1 MAKPSEILATLREAG
16 LSPQDS
22 ANVYALRSQLD
33 TTKGITDAM
42 REKAFLDSF
51 GDDVPVYLEDAEVE
65 APLPTFATI
74 LSKLKIENDDK
85 DMNGGRSAIEKFI
98 DDFPK
103 KQKAWKKTIEN
114 DPSFGERGWEFV
126 KDAWKQASL
135 DKMNADIKS
144 GIKRTL
150 DEGDNV
156 LSLPIFGDIDMGDAG
171 KTASKY
177 GMMLTKFF
185 RPRAY
190 EAWERGE
197 DPSAKDQVGDFIES
211 GLMAIPAG
219 QYVGKASRV
228 LSKIPKAGQYAQ
240 KALANKYV
248 SNVLGN
254 AVAPF
259 ASEAMDAAMRG
270 EDDSNTQRQDFS
282 LGDAL
287 LGTLINLGVNFGLA
301 QKAGQFGRVGEGELM
316 RSQNGVIKRVREQ
329 IGNFGK
335 SRAERGLGPALPS
348 EVSKRIGVLPSSI
361 LNKGLD
367 VAGSAAPTLL
377 VNRYGKEKDA
387 NIGAAAFNLVG
398 LEGVDPLK
406 SIKELRNDEYKEM
419 QNRKTKKEVEGV
431 KASRIL
437 DLDARDVKYLDAVAN
452 DPSIVQFGYAPNN
465 DDFKLWLLE
474 RGHKLLANTGAHR
487 PMWEV
492 K

>member
-33 TTKGITDAM
+33 TTKGITDAL

-51 GDDVPVYLEDAEVE
+51 GDDVPVYLEDAEVD
-65 APLPTFATI
+65 APLPTFSTI

-85 DMNGGRSAIEKFI
+85 DMKGGRSAIEKFI
-98 DDFPK
+98 EDFPQ
-103 KQKAWKKTIEN
+103 KQKAWKKTIES

-126 KDAWKQASL
+126 KDAWKQASN
-135 DKMNADIKS
+135 DKMHADIETERK
-144 GIKRTL
+144 KAL
-150 DEGDNV
+150 EGDN
-156 LSLPIFGDIDMGDAG
+156 IAEKAG
-171 KTASKY
+171 
-177 GMMLTKFF
+177 MFLTKFF

-197 DPSAKDQVGDFIES
+197 DPTWKDQVGDFIES

-219 QYVGKASRV
+219 QYVGTASRV

-240 KALANKYV
+240 KALGNKAV
-248 SNVLGN
+248 STVLGN

-259 ASEAMDAAMRG
+259 ASETMDWAMRG

-282 LGDAL
+282 VGDAL
-287 LGTLINLGVNFGLA
+287 MGLATNLGVGFGLA
-301 QKAGQFGRVGEGELM
+301 RFGGGAGRVATGELT
-316 RSQNGVIKRVREQ
+316 RSGQSVSGKARELVTN
-329 IGNFGK
+329 IGK
-335 SRAERGLGPALPS
+335 SRAERGLPAPTS
-348 EVSKRIGVLPSSI
+348 RWGKV
-361 LNKGLD
+361 LD
-367 VAGSAAPTLL
+367 VAEMGAPTLL
-377 VNRYGKEKDA
+377 VNRYGKDNDA
-387 NIGAAAFNLVG
+387 NLALNMMSGAFSLMPDTPNLAQEVKKMRDD
-398 LEGVDPLK
+398 EH
-406 SIKELRNDEYKEM
+406 KEA

-431 KASRIL
+431 KASHIL

-487 PMWEV
+487 PMWEA

>member
-33 TTKGITDAM
+33 TTKGITDAL

-51 GDDVPVYLEDAEVE
+51 GDDVPVYIEDAEVE
-65 APLPTFATI
+65 APLPTFSTI

-85 DMNGGRSAIEKFI
+85 DMKGGRSAIEKFI

-103 KQKAWKKTIEN
+103 KQKSWKKVIEG

-135 DKMNADIKS
+135 DKMNSDIESERK
-144 GIKRTL
+144 KAL
-150 DEGDNV
+150 AGDN
-156 LSLPIFGDIDMGDAG
+156 LAEKAG
-171 KTASKY
+171 
-177 GMMLTKFF
+177 MFLTKFF

-197 DPSAKDQVGDFIES
+197 DPTWKDQVGDFVES

-219 QYVGKASRV
+219 KYVGMASRV

-240 KALANKYV
+240 KALANKYL

-270 EDDSNTQRQDFS
+270 EDDPNTQRQDFS

-287 LGTLINLGVNFGLA
+287 LGTAINLGVNFGLA

-316 RSQNGVIKRVREQ
+316 RSQNGVIKRVREA
-329 IGNFGK
+329 IGDFGK
-335 SRAERGLGPALPS
+335 SRAERGLPEPTTKFGKALDLL
-348 EVSKRIGVLPSSI
+348 EM
-361 LNKGLD
+361 
-367 VAGSAAPTLL
+367 GSPTLL

-387 NIGAAAFNLVG
+387 NIGAAAFNLIG
-398 LEGVDPLK
+398 LEGVDPLR
-406 SIKELRNDEYKEM
+406 SIKELRDDEYKEM
-419 QNRKTKKEVEGV
+419 QDRKTKKEVEGV

-474 RGHKLLANTGAHR
+474 RGHKLLANTGASR
-487 PMWEV
+487 PLWEV

>member
-22 ANVYALRSQLD
+22 ANVYALRRQLD
-33 TTKGITDAM
+33 TTNGITDAL

-51 GDDVPVYLEDAEVE
+51 GDDVPTYLEDAEVE
-65 APLPTFATI
+65 APLPTFSTI

-85 DMNGGRSAIEKFI
+85 NMKGGRSAIEKFI
-98 DDFPK
+98 EDFPK
-103 KQKAWKKTIEN
+103 KQKAWKKTIEG

-135 DKMNADIKS
+135 DKMNADIESERK
-144 GIKRTL
+144 KAL
-150 DEGDNV
+150 AGDN
-156 LSLPIFGDIDMGDAG
+156 IAEKAG
-171 KTASKY
+171 
-177 GMMLTKFF
+177 MFLTKFF

-197 DPSAKDQVGDFIES
+197 DPTWKDRVGDFVES

-228 LSKIPKAGQYAQ
+228 LSKIPKAGQYVQ
-240 KALANKYV
+240 KALANKYL

-259 ASEAMDAAMRG
+259 ASEVMDAAMRG
-270 EDDSNTQRQDFS
+270 EDDPNTQRQDFS

-287 LGTLINLGVNFGLA
+287 LGTAINLGVNFGLA

-316 RSQNGVIKRVREQ
+316 RSQNGAIKRVREA
-329 IGNFGK
+329 IGDFGK
-335 SRAERGLGPALPS
+335 SRAERGLPEPTTKFG
-348 EVSKRIGVLPSSI
+348 KVLD
-361 LNKGLD
+361 LMEM
-367 VAGSAAPTLL
+367 GSPTLL

-387 NIGAAAFNLVG
+387 NIGAAAFNAVG
-398 LEGVDPLK
+398 LEGVDPLR
-406 SIKELRNDEYKEM
+406 SIKELRDDEYKEM
-419 QNRKTKKEVEGV
+419 QDRKTKKEVEGV

-487 PMWEV
+487 PMWEA

>member
-1 MAKPSEILATLREAG
+1 MAARPSEILNNLSRVG
-16 LSPQDS
+16 LPSQDS

-65 APLPTFATI
+65 APLPTFSTI

-85 DMNGGRSAIEKFI
+85 DMKGGRSAIEKFI
-98 DDFPK
+98 EDFPK
-103 KQKAWKKTIEN
+103 KRKAWKKAIEG
-114 DPSFGERGWEFV
+114 DPAFGERGWEFV
-126 KDAWKQASL
+126 KDAWRQASL
-135 DKMNADIKS
+135 DKMNADIENERK
-144 GIKRTL
+144 KAL
-150 DEGDNV
+150 EGDNLV
-156 LSLPIFGDIDMGDAG
+156 EKAG
-171 KTASKY
+171 
-177 GMMLTKFF
+177 MFLTKFF

-197 DPSAKDQVGDFIES
+197 DPTVKDQVGDFIES

-228 LSKIPKAGQYAQ
+228 LSKIPKAWQYAQ
-240 KALANKYV
+240 KVLGNKAV
-248 SNVLGN
+248 STVLGN

-270 EDDSNTQRQDFS
+270 EDDPNTQRQDFS
-282 LGDAL
+282 VGDAL
-287 LGTLINLGVNFGLA
+287 MGLATNLGVGFGLA
-301 QKAGQFGRVGEGELM
+301 RFGGGAGRVATGELT
-316 RSQNGVIKRVREQ
+316 RSGQGGVSGKARELVTN
-329 IGNFGK
+329 IGK
-335 SRAERGLGPALPS
+335 SRAERGLTAPT
-348 EVSKRIGVLPSSI
+348 
-361 LNKGLD
+361 NKWGKILD
-367 VAGSAAPTLL
+367 VAEMGAPTLL
-377 VNRYGKEKDA
+377 VNRYGKDNDA
-387 NIGAAAFNLVG
+387 NLALNMMSGAFSLMPDTPNLAQEVKKMRDD
-398 LEGVDPLK
+398 EH
-406 SIKELRNDEYKEM
+406 KEAQD
-419 QNRKTKKEVEGV
+419 RKTKKEVEGV

-487 PMWEV
+487 PIWEA

>member
-1 MAKPSEILATLREAG
+1 MAARPSEILNNLSRVG
-16 LSPQDS
+16 LPPQDS

-33 TTKGITDAM
+33 TTKGITDAL

-85 DMNGGRSAIEKFI
+85 NMKGGRSAIEKFI

-103 KQKAWKKTIEN
+103 KQKAWKKVIEN

-126 KDAWKQASL
+126 KDAWKQAIN
-135 DKMNADIKS
+135 DKMRADIES

-156 LSLPIFGDIDMGDAG
+156 LRLPIFGDVDIGDAG
-171 KTASKY
+171 KAVSKY

-197 DPSAKDQVGDFIES
+197 DPTVKDQVGDFIES

-219 QYVGKASRV
+219 KYVGTASRV

-240 KALANKYV
+240 KALGNKVV
-248 SNVLGN
+248 STVLGN

-270 EDDSNTQRQDFS
+270 EDDPNTQRQDFS

-287 LGTLINLGVNFGLA
+287 MGTATNLGINFGLLRA
-301 QKAGQFGRVGEGELM
+301 LGGSGRLLEQQIMRNSSGGPMSKAAEFLE
-316 RSQNGVIKRVREQ
+316 S
-329 IGNFGK
+329 IGKN
-335 SRAERGLGPALPS
+335 RAERGLP
-348 EVSKRIGVLPSSI
+348 
-361 LNKGLD
+361 
-367 VAGSAAPTLL
+367 APTTKWSKVLEAAEMGAPALL
-377 VNRYGKEKDA
+377 VNRMGKDSDAERALAMMGSAPIVGGVLGGYSGEPIKAEVKKLRDEEHKD
-387 NIGAAAFNLVG
+387 
-398 LEGVDPLK
+398 
-406 SIKELRNDEYKEM
+406 M

-487 PMWEV
+487 PIWEA

>member
-33 TTKGITDAM
+33 TTNGITEAM

-51 GDDVPVYLEDAEVE
+51 GDDVPVYIEDAEVE

-85 DMNGGRSAIEKFI
+85 DMKGGRSAIEKFI

-103 KQKAWKKTIEN
+103 KQKAWKKVIEN

-126 KDAWKQASL
+126 KDAWKQASN
-135 DKMNADIKS
+135 DKMRADIESERK
-144 GIKRTL
+144 KAL
-150 DEGDNV
+150 AGDN
-156 LSLPIFGDIDMGDAG
+156 IAEKAG
-171 KTASKY
+171 
-177 GMMLTKFF
+177 MFLTKFF

-197 DPSAKDQVGDFIES
+197 DPTWQDQVGDFVES

-240 KALANKYV
+240 KALANKYL

-270 EDDSNTQRQDFS
+270 DDDPNTQRQDFS

-287 LGTLINLGVNFGLA
+287 LGTAINLGVNFGLA

-316 RSQNGVIKRVREQ
+316 RSQNGAIRRVREA
-329 IGNFGK
+329 IGDFGK
-335 SRAERGLGPALPS
+335 SRAERGLPEPTTKFG
-348 EVSKRIGVLPSSI
+348 KVLD
-361 LNKGLD
+361 LMEM
-367 VAGSAAPTLL
+367 GSPTLL

-387 NIGAAAFNLVG
+387 NIGAAAFNVVG
-398 LEGVDPLK
+398 LEGVDPLR
-406 SIKELRNDEYKEM
+406 SIKELRDDEYNEA

-474 RGHKLLANTGAHR
+474 RGHKLLANTGASR
-487 PMWEV
+487 PLWEV

>member
-33 TTKGITDAM
+33 TTNGITDAL

-51 GDDVPVYLEDAEVE
+51 GDDVPTYLEDAEVE
-65 APLPTFATI
+65 APLPTFSTI

-85 DMNGGRSAIEKFI
+85 NMKGGRTAIEKFI

-103 KQKAWKKTIEN
+103 KQKSWKKVIEN

-126 KDAWKQASL
+126 KDAWKQASIF
-135 DKMNADIKS
+135 KMNSEIEGERKKA
-144 GIKRTL
+144 L
-150 DEGDNV
+150 AGDN
-156 LSLPIFGDIDMGDAG
+156 LAENAG
-171 KTASKY
+171 
-177 GMMLTKFF
+177 MFLTKFF

-197 DPSAKDQVGDFIES
+197 DPTLKDQVGDAIES

-219 QYVGKASRV
+219 KYVGKFSKV
-228 LSKIPKAGQYAQ
+228 LSKIPKVGQYVGG
-240 KALANKYV
+240 ALANKV
-248 SNVLGN
+248 VGTTLGN
-254 AVAPF
+254 AIAPF

-270 EDDSNTQRQDFS
+270 EDDANTQRQDFS

-287 LGTLINLGVNFGLA
+287 MGTATNLGINFGLLRA
-301 QKAGQFGRVGEGELM
+301 LGGSGRLLEQQIMRNSSGGPMRKAAEFLE
-316 RSQNGVIKRVREQ
+316 S
-329 IGNFGK
+329 IGKN
-335 SRAERGLGPALPS
+335 RAERGLPEPTTKWGKVLEAAEMGAPA
-348 EVSKRIGVLPSSI
+348 
-361 LNKGLD
+361 
-367 VAGSAAPTLL
+367 LL
-377 VNRYGKEKDA
+377 VNRMGKDSDAERALAMMGNAPIVGGILGGFSGEPIKAEVKKLRDEEHKD
-387 NIGAAAFNLVG
+387 
-398 LEGVDPLK
+398 
-406 SIKELRNDEYKEM
+406 M

-474 RGHKLLANTGAHR
+474 RGHKLLANTGASR
-487 PMWEV
+487 PLWEV

>member
-33 TTKGITDAM
+33 TMNGITEAM

-65 APLPTFATI
+65 APLPTFSTI
-74 LSKLKIENDDK
+74 LSKLKIDNDDK
-85 DMNGGRSAIEKFI
+85 DMRGGRSAVEKFI

-103 KQKAWKKTIEN
+103 KQKSWKKVIEG
-114 DPSFGERGWEFV
+114 DPAFGELGWEFV

-135 DKMNADIKS
+135 DKMNADIESERAKALK
-144 GIKRTL
+144 GENLAEK
-150 DEGDNV
+150 
-156 LSLPIFGDIDMGDAG
+156 AG
-171 KTASKY
+171 MY
-177 GMMLTKFF
+177 LTKFF

-197 DPSAKDQVGDFIES
+197 DPTWKDQLGDFVES
-211 GLMAIPAG
+211 VLMSIPAG
-219 QYVGKASRV
+219 QYVGKASSV
-228 LSKIPKAGQYAQ
+228 LSKIPKVGQYAP
-240 KALANKYV
+240 KALANKYL

-270 EDDSNTQRQDFS
+270 DEDQNTQRQDFS

-287 LGTLINLGVNFGLA
+287 LGTAINLGVNFGLA

-316 RSQNGVIKRVREQ
+316 RSQHGAIKRVREA
-329 IGNFGK
+329 IGDFGK
-335 SRAERGLGPALPS
+335 NRAERGLPEPTTKFG
-348 EVSKRIGVLPSSI
+348 KVLD
-361 LNKGLD
+361 LMEM
-367 VAGSAAPTLL
+367 GSPTLL

-387 NIGAAAFNLVG
+387 NIGAAAFNVVG
-398 LEGVDPLK
+398 LEGFDPLK
-406 SIKELRNDEYKEM
+406 LIKDLRDDEYKEM
-419 QNRKTKKEVEGV
+419 QDRKTKKEVEGV
-431 KASRIL
+431 KDSRIL
-437 DLDARDVKYLDAVAN
+437 GLDARDVKYLDAVAN

-487 PMWEV
+487 PMWEA

>member
-1 MAKPSEILATLREAG
+1 MAARPSEVLNNLSRVG
-16 LSPQDS
+16 LPPQDS

-33 TTKGITDAM
+33 TTNGITDAM

-65 APLPTFATI
+65 APLPTFSTI

-85 DMNGGRSAIEKFI
+85 NMKDGRSAIEKFI
-98 DDFPK
+98 EDFPK
-103 KQKAWKKTIEN
+103 KQKAWKKAIES
-114 DPSFGERGWEFV
+114 DPAFGERGWEFV
-126 KDAWKQASL
+126 KDAWKQASN
-135 DKMNADIKS
+135 DKMRADIEIERK
-144 GIKRTL
+144 KTL
-150 DEGDNV
+150 AGDN
-156 LSLPIFGDIDMGDAG
+156 IAEKAG
-171 KTASKY
+171 
-177 GMMLTKFF
+177 MFLTKFF

-197 DPSAKDQVGDFIES
+197 DPTWKDQVGDIVES

-219 QYVGKASRV
+219 KYVGTASRV

-240 KALANKYV
+240 KALGNKAV
-248 SNVLGN
+248 STVLGN

-282 LGDAL
+282 VGDAL
-287 LGTLINLGVNFGLA
+287 MGLATNLGVGFGLA
-301 QKAGQFGRVGEGELM
+301 RFGGGAGRVATGDLTRSGQGGVSGKARELVT
-316 RSQNGVIKRVREQ
+316 NI
-329 IGNFGK
+329 GK
-335 SRAERGLGPALPS
+335 SRAERGLPAPTS
-348 EVSKRIGVLPSSI
+348 RWGKV
-361 LNKGLD
+361 LD
-367 VAGSAAPTLL
+367 VAEMGAPTLL
-377 VNRYGKEKDA
+377 VNRYGKDNDA
-387 NIGAAAFNLVG
+387 NLALNMMSGAFSLMPDTPNLAQEVKKMRDD
-398 LEGVDPLK
+398 EH
-406 SIKELRNDEYKEM
+406 KEAQD
-419 QNRKTKKEVEGV
+419 RKTKKEVEGV

-487 PMWEV
+487 PMWEA

>member
-22 ANVYALRSQLD
+22 VNVYALRRQLD
-33 TTKGITDAM
+33 TTDGITDAM

-51 GDDVPVYLEDAEVE
+51 GDDVPTYLEDAEVE
-65 APLPTFATI
+65 APLPTFSTI

-85 DMNGGRSAIEKFI
+85 NMKGGRTAIEKFI
-98 DDFPK
+98 EDFPK
-103 KQKAWKKTIEN
+103 KQKSWKKVIEG

-126 KDAWKQASL
+126 KDAWKQASF
-135 DKMNADIKS
+135 DKMNVDIES
-144 GIKRTL
+144 KRKKAL
-150 DEGDNV
+150 EGEN
-156 LSLPIFGDIDMGDAG
+156 DAE
-171 KTASKY
+171 KY
-177 GMMLTKFF
+177 GMLLTKFF

-197 DPSAKDQVGDFIES
+197 DPTFKDQVGDFVES

-219 QYVGKASRV
+219 KYVGTASRV

-240 KALANKYV
+240 KALANKYL

-270 EDDSNTQRQDFS
+270 EDDPNTQRQDFS

-287 LGTLINLGVNFGLA
+287 LGTAINLGVNFGLA

-316 RSQNGVIKRVREQ
+316 RSQNGAIKRVREA
-329 IGNFGK
+329 IGEFGK
-335 SRAERGLGPALPS
+335 SRAERGLPEPTTKFG
-348 EVSKRIGVLPSSI
+348 KVLD
-361 LNKGLD
+361 LMEM
-367 VAGSAAPTLL
+367 GSPTLL
-377 VNRYGKEKDA
+377 VNRFGKEKDA

-406 SIKELRNDEYKEM
+406 FIKEIRDDEYKEM

-474 RGHKLLANTGAHR
+474 RGHKLLANTGASR
-487 PMWEV
+487 PLWEV

>member
-1 MAKPSEILATLREAG
+1 MAKPSEILATLREAR

-85 DMNGGRSAIEKFI
+85 DMKGGRSAIEKFI
-98 DDFPK
+98 EDFPK
-103 KQKAWKKTIEN
+103 KQKAWKKTIEG

-135 DKMNADIKS
+135 DKMNADIES
-144 GIKRTL
+144 GRKQAL
-150 DEGDNV
+150 EGDD
-156 LSLPIFGDIDMGDAG
+156 LAEKAG
-171 KTASKY
+171 
-177 GMMLTKFF
+177 MFLTKFF

-197 DPSAKDQVGDFIES
+197 DPTVKDQVGDFIES

-228 LSKIPKAGQYAQ
+228 LSKIPNVGQYAQ
-240 KALANKYV
+240 KELANKYV

-254 AVAPF
+254 AVAPL

-270 EDDSNTQRQDFS
+270 EDDPNTQRQDFS

-287 LGTLINLGVNFGLA
+287 LGTAINLGVNFGLA

-316 RSQNGVIKRVREQ
+316 RSQNGAIRRVREQ

-348 EVSKRIGVLPSSI
+348 EVSKRIGVLPSAI

-398 LEGVDPLK
+398 LEGVDPLR
-406 SIKELRNDEYKEM
+406 SIKELRDDEYNEM

-452 DPSIVQFGYAPNN
+452 DPSIVKFGYAPNN

>member
-33 TTKGITDAM
+33 TTNGITDAL

-65 APLPTFATI
+65 APLPTFPTI

-85 DMNGGRSAIEKFI
+85 DMKGGRSAIEKFI
-98 DDFPK
+98 EDFPK
-103 KQKAWKKTIEN
+103 KRKAWKKTIEN

-126 KDAWKQASL
+126 KDAWRQASL
-135 DKMNADIKS
+135 DKMNADIES
-144 GIKRTL
+144 GRKQAL
-150 DEGDNV
+150 EGDD
-156 LSLPIFGDIDMGDAG
+156 LAEKAG
-171 KTASKY
+171 
-177 GMMLTKFF
+177 MFLTKFF

-197 DPSAKDQVGDFIES
+197 DPTVKDQVGDFIES

-219 QYVGKASRV
+219 QYVGKASRI
-228 LSKIPKAGQYAQ
+228 LSKIPKAGQYVQ
-240 KALANKYV
+240 KALANKAV
-248 SNVLGN
+248 STVLGN

-259 ASEAMDAAMRG
+259 ASEAMDWAMRG
-270 EDDSNTQRQDFS
+270 EDDPNTQRQDFS
-282 LGDAL
+282 VGDAL
-287 LGTLINLGVNFGLA
+287 MGLATNLGVGFGLA
-301 QKAGQFGRVGEGELM
+301 RFGGGAGRVATGELT
-316 RSQNGVIKRVREQ
+316 RSGQGGVSGKARELVTN
-329 IGNFGK
+329 IGK
-335 SRAERGLGPALPS
+335 SRAERGLPAPTTRWGK
-348 EVSKRIGVLPSSI
+348 V
-361 LNKGLD
+361 LD
-367 VAGSAAPTLL
+367 VAEMGAPTLL
-377 VNRYGKEKDA
+377 VNRYGKDNDA
-387 NIGAAAFNLVG
+387 NLALNMMSGAFSLMPDTPNLAQEVKKMRDD
-398 LEGVDPLK
+398 EH
-406 SIKELRNDEYKEM
+406 KEAQD
-419 QNRKTKKEVEGV
+419 RKTKKEVEGV

-487 PMWEV
+487 PIWEA

>member
-33 TTKGITDAM
+33 TTNGITEAL

-65 APLPTFATI
+65 APLPTFSTI

-85 DMNGGRSAIEKFI
+85 DMKGGRSAIEKFI
-98 DDFPK
+98 EDFPQ
-103 KQKAWKKTIEN
+103 KQKKWKKAIES

-135 DKMNADIKS
+135 DKMNADIESERKQA
-144 GIKRTL
+144 L
-150 DEGDNV
+150 EGEN
-156 LSLPIFGDIDMGDAG
+156 IAEKAG
-171 KTASKY
+171 
-177 GMMLTKFF
+177 MFLTKFF

-197 DPSAKDQVGDFIES
+197 DPTIKDQVGDIVES
-211 GLMAIPAG
+211 GLMTIPAG
-219 QYVGKASRV
+219 KYVGTASRV

-240 KALANKYV
+240 KALANKAV
-248 SNVLGN
+248 GTVLGN

-259 ASEAMDAAMRG
+259 VSEAMDEAMRG
-270 EDDSNTQRQDFS
+270 EDDPNTQRQDFS
-282 LGDAL
+282 VGDAL
-287 LGTLINLGVNFGLA
+287 MGLATNLGVGFGLA
-301 QKAGQFGRVGEGELM
+301 RFGGGAGRVTTGELM
-316 RSQNGVIKRVREQ
+316 RSSQGGVSGKARELVAN
-329 IGNFGK
+329 IGN
-335 SRAERGLGPALPS
+335 SRAERGLPAPTTKW
-348 EVSKRIGVLPSSI
+348 EKV
-361 LNKGLD
+361 LD
-367 VAGSAAPTLL
+367 VAEMGAPTLL
-377 VNRYGKEKDA
+377 VNRYGKDNDA
-387 NIGAAAFNLVG
+387 NLALNMMSGAFSLMPDTPNLAQEVKKMRDD
-398 LEGVDPLK
+398 EH
-406 SIKELRNDEYKEM
+406 KEAQD
-419 QNRKTKKEVEGV
+419 RKTKKEVEGV
-431 KASRIL
+431 KASRIF

-487 PMWEV
+487 PMWEA

>member
-33 TTKGITDAM
+33 TTKGITDAL

-51 GDDVPVYLEDAEVE
+51 GDDVPVYIEDAEVE
-65 APLPTFATI
+65 APLPTFSTI

-85 DMNGGRSAIEKFI
+85 NMKGGRSAIEKFI
-98 DDFPK
+98 EDFPK
-103 KQKAWKKTIEN
+103 KRKAWKKAIEG
-114 DPSFGERGWEFV
+114 DPAFGERGWEFV
-126 KDAWKQASL
+126 KDAWKQASN
-135 DKMNADIKS
+135 DKMRADIEAERK
-144 GIKRTL
+144 KAL
-150 DEGDNV
+150 EGDN
-156 LSLPIFGDIDMGDAG
+156 LIEKAG
-171 KTASKY
+171 
-177 GMMLTKFF
+177 MFLTKFF

-197 DPSAKDQVGDFIES
+197 DPTLKDQVGDFVES

-219 QYVGKASRV
+219 QYVGKASRI
-228 LSKIPKAGQYAQ
+228 LSKIPKVGQYAQ
-240 KALANKYV
+240 KALANKAV
-248 SNVLGN
+248 STVLGN

-259 ASEAMDAAMRG
+259 ASESIDAAMRG

-282 LGDAL
+282 VGDAL
-287 LGTLINLGVNFGLA
+287 MGLATNLGVGFGLA
-301 QKAGQFGRVGEGELM
+301 RFGGGAGRVATGELT
-316 RSQNGVIKRVREQ
+316 RSGQGGVSGKARELVTN
-329 IGNFGK
+329 IGK
-335 SRAERGLGPALPS
+335 SRAERGLPAPTS
-348 EVSKRIGVLPSSI
+348 RWGKV
-361 LNKGLD
+361 LD
-367 VAGSAAPTLL
+367 VAEMGAPTLL
-377 VNRYGKEKDA
+377 VNRYGKDNDA
-387 NIGAAAFNLVG
+387 NLALNMMSGAFSLMPDTPNLAQEVKKMRDD
-398 LEGVDPLK
+398 EH
-406 SIKELRNDEYKEM
+406 KEAQD
-419 QNRKTKKEVEGV
+419 RKTKKEVEGV

-487 PMWEV
+487 PMWEA

>member
-16 LSPQDS
+16 LPSQDS

-33 TTKGITDAM
+33 TTKGITDAL

-65 APLPTFATI
+65 APLPTFPTI

-85 DMNGGRSAIEKFI
+85 NMKGGRSAIEKFI
-98 DDFPK
+98 EDFPR
-103 KQKAWKKTIEN
+103 KQKAWKKTIEG
-114 DPSFGERGWEFV
+114 DPAFGERGWEFV
-126 KDAWKQASL
+126 KDAWKQASN
-135 DKMNADIKS
+135 DKMRADIETERK
-144 GIKRTL
+144 KAL
-150 DEGDNV
+150 AGDNLV
-156 LSLPIFGDIDMGDAG
+156 EKAG
-171 KTASKY
+171 
-177 GMMLTKFF
+177 MFLTKFF

-197 DPSAKDQVGDFIES
+197 DPTIKDQVGDFVES

-219 QYVGKASRV
+219 KYVDTASRV

-240 KALANKYV
+240 KALANKAV
-248 SNVLGN
+248 GTVLGN

-270 EDDSNTQRQDFS
+270 EDDPNTQRQDFS
-282 LGDAL
+282 VGDAL
-287 LGTLINLGVNFGLA
+287 MGLATNLGVGFGLA
-301 QKAGQFGRVGEGELM
+301 RFGGGAGRVATGELT
-316 RSQNGVIKRVREQ
+316 RSGQGVVSSKARELVTN
-329 IGNFGK
+329 IGK
-335 SRAERGLGPALPS
+335 SSAERGLPAPTTKWGK
-348 EVSKRIGVLPSSI
+348 V
-361 LNKGLD
+361 LD
-367 VAGSAAPTLL
+367 VAEMGAPTLL
-377 VNRYGKEKDA
+377 VNRYGKDNDA
-387 NIGAAAFNLVG
+387 NLALNMMSGAFSLMPDTPNLAQEVKKMRDD
-398 LEGVDPLK
+398 EH
-406 SIKELRNDEYKEM
+406 KEAQD
-419 QNRKTKKEVEGV
+419 RKTKKEVEGV

-487 PMWEV
+487 PIWEA

>member
-22 ANVYALRSQLD
+22 ANVYALRRQLD
-33 TTKGITDAM
+33 TTDGITEAM

-51 GDDVPVYLEDAEVE
+51 GDDVPTYLEDAEVE
-65 APLPTFATI
+65 APLPTFSTI

-85 DMNGGRSAIEKFI
+85 NMKGGRTAIEKFI
-98 DDFPK
+98 DDFPE
-103 KQKAWKKTIEN
+103 KQKSWKKVIEG

-126 KDAWKQASL
+126 KDAWKQASN
-135 DKMNADIKS
+135 DKMRADIES
-144 GIKRTL
+144 GRKKAL
-150 DEGDNV
+150 KGDN
-156 LSLPIFGDIDMGDAG
+156 LAEKAG
-171 KTASKY
+171 MY
-177 GMMLTKFF
+177 LTKFF

-197 DPSAKDQVGDFIES
+197 DPTWKDQVGDFVES

-240 KALANKYV
+240 KALANKAV
-248 SNVLGN
+248 STVLGN

-270 EDDSNTQRQDFS
+270 EDDPNTQRQDFS
-282 LGDAL
+282 VGDAL
-287 LGTLINLGVNFGLA
+287 MGLATNLGVGFGLA
-301 QKAGQFGRVGEGELM
+301 KFGSGAGRVTTGELM
-316 RSQNGVIKRVREQ
+316 RSSQGGVSGKAREFVTN
-329 IGNFGK
+329 IGK
-335 SRAERGLGPALPS
+335 SMEERGLPAPTTKWGK
-348 EVSKRIGVLPSSI
+348 V
-361 LNKGLD
+361 LD
-367 VAGSAAPTLL
+367 VADMAAPTLL
-377 VNRYGKEKDA
+377 VNRYGKDNDA
-387 NIGAAAFNLVG
+387 NFALNMMSGAFSLMPDTPNIPQDVMKMR
-398 LEGVDPLK
+398 D
-406 SIKELRNDEYKEM
+406 DEHNEAL
-419 QNRKTKKEVEGV
+419 NRKTKKEVEGV

-474 RGHKLLANTGAHR
+474 RGHKLLASTGAHR
-487 PMWEV
+487 PMWEA

>member
-22 ANVYALRSQLD
+22 SNVYALRSQLD
-33 TTKGITDAM
+33 TTNGITDAL

-51 GDDVPVYLEDAEVE
+51 GDDVPTYLEDADVE
-65 APLPTFATI
+65 APLPTFANI

-85 DMNGGRSAIEKFI
+85 NMKGGRSAIEKFI

-103 KQKAWKKTIEN
+103 KQKAWKKVIEN

-126 KDAWKQASL
+126 KDAWKQASN
-135 DKMNADIKS
+135 DKMHADIETERK
-144 GIKRTL
+144 KAL
-150 DEGDNV
+150 EGDN
-156 LSLPIFGDIDMGDAG
+156 IAEKAG
-171 KTASKY
+171 
-177 GMMLTKFF
+177 MFLTKFF

-197 DPSAKDQVGDFIES
+197 DPTLKDQVGDFIES

-219 QYVGKASRV
+219 QYVGKASRI

-240 KALANKYV
+240 KALANKAV
-248 SNVLGN
+248 STVLGN

-282 LGDAL
+282 VGDAL
-287 LGTLINLGVNFGLA
+287 MGLATNLGVGFGLA
-301 QKAGQFGRVGEGELM
+301 RFGGGAGRVATGELT
-316 RSQNGVIKRVREQ
+316 RSGQGGVSGKARELVTN
-329 IGNFGK
+329 IGK
-335 SRAERGLGPALPS
+335 SRAERGLPAPTTKW
-348 EVSKRIGVLPSSI
+348 EKV
-361 LNKGLD
+361 LD
-367 VAGSAAPTLL
+367 VAGMGAPTLL
-377 VNRYGKEKDA
+377 VNRYGKDNDA
-387 NIGAAAFNLVG
+387 NLALNMMSGAFSLMPDTPNLAQEVKKMR
-398 LEGVDPLK
+398 EDEH
-406 SIKELRNDEYKEM
+406 KEA

-487 PMWEV
+487 PMWEA

>member
-1 MAKPSEILATLREAG
+1 MAARPSEILNNLSRVG
-16 LSPQDS
+16 LPSQDS

-33 TTKGITDAM
+33 TTKGITDAL
-42 REKAFLDSF
+42 REKAFLNSF

-65 APLPTFATI
+65 APLPTFSTI

-85 DMNGGRSAIEKFI
+85 DMKGGRSAIEKFI
-98 DDFPK
+98 EDFPK
-103 KQKAWKKTIEN
+103 KQKAWKKTIEG
-114 DPSFGERGWEFV
+114 DPAFGERGWEFV

-135 DKMNADIKS
+135 DKMNVDIKS

-150 DEGDNV
+150 DEGDSV
-156 LSLPIFGDIDMGDAG
+156 LSLPIFGDVDMGDVG

-197 DPSAKDQVGDFIES
+197 DPTWKDQVGDFVES
-211 GLMAIPAG
+211 GLMAVPASK
-219 QYVGKASRV
+219 YVGMASRV
-228 LSKIPKAGQYAQ
+228 LSKIPKVGQYAQ

-270 EDDSNTQRQDFS
+270 DDDHNTQRQDFS

-287 LGTLINLGVNFGLA
+287 LGTAINLGVNFGLA

-316 RSQNGVIKRVREQ
+316 RTQNGAIKRVREA
-329 IGNFGK
+329 IGDFGK
-335 SRAERGLGPALPS
+335 SRAERGLPEPTTKFSKALDLL
-348 EVSKRIGVLPSSI
+348 EMVS
-361 LNKGLD
+361 
-367 VAGSAAPTLL
+367 PTLL

-406 SIKELRNDEYKEM
+406 FIKEIRNDEYNEM

>member
-65 APLPTFATI
+65 APLPTFSTI

-85 DMNGGRSAIEKFI
+85 DMKGGRSAIEKFI
-98 DDFPK
+98 EDFPK
-103 KQKAWKKTIEN
+103 KRKAWKKAIEG
-114 DPSFGERGWEFV
+114 DPAFGERGWEFV
-126 KDAWKQASL
+126 KDAWKQASN
-135 DKMNADIKS
+135 DKMRADIEAERK
-144 GIKRTL
+144 KAL
-150 DEGDNV
+150 EGDNLV
-156 LSLPIFGDIDMGDAG
+156 EKAG
-171 KTASKY
+171 
-177 GMMLTKFF
+177 MFLTKFF

-197 DPSAKDQVGDFIES
+197 DPTLKDQVGDFVES

-219 QYVGKASRV
+219 QYVGKASRI
-228 LSKIPKAGQYAQ
+228 LSKIPKVGQYAQ
-240 KALANKYV
+240 KALANKAV
-248 SNVLGN
+248 GTVLGN

-270 EDDSNTQRQDFS
+270 EDDPNTQRQDFS
-282 LGDAL
+282 VGDAL
-287 LGTLINLGVNFGLA
+287 MGLATNLGVGFGLA
-301 QKAGQFGRVGEGELM
+301 RFGGGAGRVATGELT
-316 RSQNGVIKRVREQ
+316 RSGQGGVSGKARELVTN
-329 IGNFGK
+329 IGK
-335 SRAERGLGPALPS
+335 SRAERGLPAPTS
-348 EVSKRIGVLPSSI
+348 RWGKV
-361 LNKGLD
+361 LD
-367 VAGSAAPTLL
+367 VAEMGAPTLL
-377 VNRYGKEKDA
+377 VNRYGKDNDA
-387 NIGAAAFNLVG
+387 NLALNMMSGAFSLMPDTPNLAQEVKKMRDD
-398 LEGVDPLK
+398 EH
-406 SIKELRNDEYKEM
+406 KEAQD
-419 QNRKTKKEVEGV
+419 RKTKKEVEGV

-487 PMWEV
+487 PIWEA

>member
-16 LSPQDS
+16 LPPQDS

-33 TTKGITDAM
+33 TTKGITDAL

-65 APLPTFATI
+65 APLPTFSTI
-74 LSKLKIENDDK
+74 LSKLKIEGDDK
-85 DMNGGRSAIEKFI
+85 DMKGGRSAIEKFI
-98 DDFPK
+98 EDFPQ
-103 KQKAWKKTIEN
+103 KQKAWKKTIES

-126 KDAWKQASL
+126 KDAWKQASN
-135 DKMNADIKS
+135 DKMRADIEAERK
-144 GIKRTL
+144 KAL
-150 DEGDNV
+150 AGDN
-156 LSLPIFGDIDMGDAG
+156 FAEKAG
-171 KTASKY
+171 
-177 GMMLTKFF
+177 MFLTKFF

-197 DPSAKDQVGDFIES
+197 DPTWKDQVGDFVES
-211 GLMAIPAG
+211 GLMAIPASK
-219 QYVGKASRV
+219 YVGTASRV
-228 LSKIPKAGQYAQ
+228 LSNIPKVGQYAQ

-259 ASEAMDAAMRG
+259 ASEAMDDAMRG
-270 EDDSNTQRQDFS
+270 EDDTNTQRQDFS

-287 LGTLINLGVNFGLA
+287 LGTAINLGVNFGLA

-316 RSQNGVIKRVREQ
+316 RTQNGAIKRVRET
-329 IGNFGK
+329 IGDFGK

-348 EVSKRIGVLPSSI
+348 EVSKRIGVLPSAI

-367 VAGSAAPTLL
+367 VAGSAAPILL

-387 NIGAAAFNLVG
+387 NIGAAAFNAVG
-398 LEGVDPLK
+398 FEGVDPLK
-406 SIKELRNDEYKEM
+406 SIKELRDDEYKEM
-419 QNRKTKKEVEGV
+419 HNRKTKKEVEGV
-431 KASRIL
+431 KASHIL
-437 DLDARDVKYLDAVAN
+437 DLDARDLKYLDAVAN

-487 PMWEV
+487 PMWEA

>member
-33 TTKGITDAM
+33 TTNGITEAL

-65 APLPTFATI
+65 APLPTFSTI

-85 DMNGGRSAIEKFI
+85 DMKGGRSAIEKFI
-98 DDFPK
+98 EDFPK
-103 KQKAWKKTIEN
+103 KQKSWKKAIEG
-114 DPSFGERGWEFV
+114 DPAFGERGWEYV

-135 DKMNADIKS
+135 DKMNVDLESERKKALK
-144 GIKRTL
+144 
-150 DEGDNV
+150 GDN
-156 LSLPIFGDIDMGDAG
+156 FAEKAG
-171 KTASKY
+171 
-177 GMMLTKFF
+177 MLLTKFF

-197 DPSAKDQVGDFIES
+197 DPTWKDQVGDLVES

-219 QYVGKASRV
+219 KYVGTASRV
-228 LSKIPKAGQYAQ
+228 LSKIPKVGRYAQ
-240 KALANKYV
+240 KALANKAV
-248 SNVLGN
+248 STVLGN

-270 EDDSNTQRQDFS
+270 EDDPNTQRQDFS
-282 LGDAL
+282 VGDAL
-287 LGTLINLGVNFGLA
+287 MGLATNLGVGFGLA
-301 QKAGQFGRVGEGELM
+301 RFGGGAGRVTTGELM
-316 RSQNGVIKRVREQ
+316 RSSQGGVSGKARELVTN
-329 IGNFGK
+329 IGK
-335 SRAERGLGPALPS
+335 SMEERGLPAPTTKWGK
-348 EVSKRIGVLPSSI
+348 V
-361 LNKGLD
+361 LD
-367 VAGSAAPTLL
+367 VADMAAPTLL
-377 VNRYGKEKDA
+377 VNRYGKDNDA
-387 NIGAAAFNLVG
+387 NLALNMMSGAFSLMPDTPNLAQEVKKMRDD
-398 LEGVDPLK
+398 EH
-406 SIKELRNDEYKEM
+406 KEAQD
-419 QNRKTKKEVEGV
+419 RKTKKEVEGV

-487 PMWEV
+487 PMWEA

>member
-16 LSPQDS
+16 LPSQDS

-33 TTKGITDAM
+33 TTKGITDAL

-65 APLPTFATI
+65 APLPTFPTI

-85 DMNGGRSAIEKFI
+85 NMKGGRSAIEKFI
-98 DDFPK
+98 EDFPK
-103 KQKAWKKTIEN
+103 KRKAWKKAIEG
-114 DPSFGERGWEFV
+114 DPAFGERGWEFF
-126 KDAWKQASL
+126 KDAWKQASN
-135 DKMNADIKS
+135 DKMRTDIEAERK
-144 GIKRTL
+144 KAL
-150 DEGDNV
+150 EGDNLV
-156 LSLPIFGDIDMGDAG
+156 EKAG
-171 KTASKY
+171 
-177 GMMLTKFF
+177 MFLTKFF

-197 DPSAKDQVGDFIES
+197 DPTLKDQVGDFVES

-219 QYVGKASRV
+219 QYVGKASRI

-240 KALANKYV
+240 KALANKAV
-248 SNVLGN
+248 GTVLGN

-270 EDDSNTQRQDFS
+270 EDDPNTQRQDFS
-282 LGDAL
+282 VGDAL
-287 LGTLINLGVNFGLA
+287 MGLATNLGVGFGLA
-301 QKAGQFGRVGEGELM
+301 RFGGGAGRVATGELT
-316 RSQNGVIKRVREQ
+316 RSGQGGVSGKARELVTN
-329 IGNFGK
+329 IGK
-335 SRAERGLGPALPS
+335 SRAERGLPAPTTKWGK
-348 EVSKRIGVLPSSI
+348 V
-361 LNKGLD
+361 LD
-367 VAGSAAPTLL
+367 VAEMGAPTLL
-377 VNRYGKEKDA
+377 VNRYGKDNDA
-387 NIGAAAFNLVG
+387 NLALNMMSGAFSLMPDTPNLAQEVKKMRDD
-398 LEGVDPLK
+398 EH
-406 SIKELRNDEYKEM
+406 KEAQD
-419 QNRKTKKEVEGV
+419 RKTKKEVEGV

-487 PMWEV
+487 PIWEA

>member
-33 TTKGITDAM
+33 TTKGITDDL

-51 GDDVPVYLEDAEVE
+51 GDDVPVYIEDAEVE
-65 APLPTFATI
+65 APLPTFSTI

-85 DMNGGRSAIEKFI
+85 DMKGGRSAIEKFI

-103 KQKAWKKTIEN
+103 KQKAWKKTIES

-126 KDAWKQASL
+126 KDAWRQASL
-135 DKMNADIKS
+135 DKMHADIETERK
-144 GIKRTL
+144 KAL
-150 DEGDNV
+150 EGDN
-156 LSLPIFGDIDMGDAG
+156 IAEKAG
-171 KTASKY
+171 
-177 GMMLTKFF
+177 MFLTKFF

-197 DPSAKDQVGDFIES
+197 DPTWKDQVGDIVES

-219 QYVGKASRV
+219 KYVGTASRV

-254 AVAPF
+254 AFAPF

-270 EDDSNTQRQDFS
+270 EDDPNAQRQDFS

-287 LGTLINLGVNFGLA
+287 LGTAINLGVNFGLA

-316 RSQNGVIKRVREQ
+316 RTQNGAIKRVREQ

-348 EVSKRIGVLPSSI
+348 EVSKRIGVLPSAI
-361 LNKGLD
+361 LNKVLD

-387 NIGAAAFNLVG
+387 NIGAAAFNMVG
-398 LEGVDPLK
+398 LEGVDPLR
-406 SIKELRNDEYKEM
+406 SIKELRDDEYKEM

>member
-33 TTKGITDAM
+33 TTNGITDAL

-51 GDDVPVYLEDAEVE
+51 GDDVPVYIEDAEVE
-65 APLPTFATI
+65 APLPTFSTI

-85 DMNGGRSAIEKFI
+85 DMKGGRSAIEKFI
-98 DDFPK
+98 EDFPK
-103 KQKAWKKTIEN
+103 KQKAWKKTIEG
-114 DPSFGERGWEFV
+114 DPAFGERGWEFV

-135 DKMNADIKS
+135 DKMNVDIESERNKA
-144 GIKRTL
+144 L
-150 DEGDNV
+150 EGEN
-156 LSLPIFGDIDMGDAG
+156 DAE
-171 KTASKY
+171 KY
-177 GMMLTKFF
+177 GMLLTKFF

-197 DPSAKDQVGDFIES
+197 DPTWKDQVGDFVES
-211 GLMAIPAG
+211 GLMAIPASK
-219 QYVGKASRV
+219 YVGAASRV

-240 KALANKYV
+240 KALANKYL

-270 EDDSNTQRQDFS
+270 EDDPNTQRQDFS

-287 LGTLINLGVNFGLA
+287 LGTAINLGVNFGLA

-316 RSQNGVIKRVREQ
+316 RSQNGAIKRVREA
-329 IGNFGK
+329 IGDFGK
-335 SRAERGLGPALPS
+335 SRAERGLPEPTTKFGKALDLL
-348 EVSKRIGVLPSSI
+348 EM
-361 LNKGLD
+361 
-367 VAGSAAPTLL
+367 GSPTLL

-398 LEGVDPLK
+398 LDGVDPLR
-406 SIKELRNDEYKEM
+406 SIKELRDDEYKEA
-419 QNRKTKKEVEGV
+419 QDRKTKKEVEGV

-487 PMWEV
+487 PMWEA

>member
-16 LSPQDS
+16 LPPQDS

-33 TTKGITDAM
+33 TTKGITDAL

-65 APLPTFATI
+65 AQLPTFSTI

-85 DMNGGRSAIEKFI
+85 NMKGGRSAIEKFI

-103 KQKAWKKTIEN
+103 KQKAWKKTIES
-114 DPSFGERGWEFV
+114 DPAFGERGWEFV
-126 KDAWKQASL
+126 KDAWKQASN
-135 DKMNADIKS
+135 DKMRADIENERK
-144 GIKRTL
+144 KTL
-150 DEGDNV
+150 KGDN
-156 LSLPIFGDIDMGDAG
+156 IAEKAG
-171 KTASKY
+171 
-177 GMMLTKFF
+177 MFLTKFF

-190 EAWERGE
+190 EAWERGD
-197 DPSAKDQVGDFIES
+197 DPTWKDQVGDFVES

-219 QYVGKASRV
+219 KYVGAASRV
-228 LSKIPKAGQYAQ
+228 LSKIPKVGQYAQ
-240 KALANKYV
+240 KALANKAV
-248 SNVLGN
+248 STVLGN

-259 ASEAMDAAMRG
+259 ASEAMDASMRG
-270 EDDSNTQRQDFS
+270 EDDPNTQRQDFS
-282 LGDAL
+282 IGDAL
-287 LGTLINLGVNFGLA
+287 MGLATNLGVGFGLA
-301 QKAGQFGRVGEGELM
+301 RLGGGAGRVATGELT
-316 RSQNGVIKRVREQ
+316 RSGQSGVSGKARELVTN
-329 IGNFGK
+329 IGK
-335 SRAERGLGPALPS
+335 SSAERGLPAPTTNWG
-348 EVSKRIGVLPSSI
+348 KVLDI
-361 LNKGLD
+361 FGM
-367 VAGSAAPTLL
+367 GAPTLL
-377 VNRYGKEKDA
+377 VNRYGKDNDA
-387 NIGAAAFNLVG
+387 NLALNMMSGAFSLMPDTPNLAQEVKKMRDD
-398 LEGVDPLK
+398 EH
-406 SIKELRNDEYKEM
+406 KEA

-487 PMWEV
+487 PVWEV

>member
-22 ANVYALRSQLD
+22 ANVYALRRQLD
-33 TTKGITDAM
+33 TTNGITDAM

-51 GDDVPVYLEDAEVE
+51 GDDVPVYIEDAEVE
-65 APLPTFATI
+65 APLPTFSTI

-85 DMNGGRSAIEKFI
+85 DMKGGRSAIEKFI

-103 KQKAWKKTIEN
+103 KQKSWKKVIEG

-156 LSLPIFGDIDMGDAG
+156 LSLPIFGDVDMGDAG
-171 KTASKY
+171 KTVSKY

-197 DPSAKDQVGDFIES
+197 DPTWKDQVGDFVES

-219 QYVGKASRV
+219 KYVGMASRV

-240 KALANKYV
+240 KALANKYL

-270 EDDSNTQRQDFS
+270 EDDPNTQRQDFS

-287 LGTLINLGVNFGLA
+287 LGTAINLGVNFGLA

-316 RSQNGVIKRVREQ
+316 RSQNGVIKRVREA
-329 IGNFGK
+329 IGDFGK
-335 SRAERGLGPALPS
+335 SRAERGLPEPTTKFGKALDLL
-348 EVSKRIGVLPSSI
+348 EM
-361 LNKGLD
+361 
-367 VAGSAAPTLL
+367 GSPTLL

-387 NIGAAAFNLVG
+387 NIGAAAFNLIG
-398 LEGVDPLK
+398 LEGVDPLR
-406 SIKELRNDEYKEM
+406 SIKELRDDEYKEM
-419 QNRKTKKEVEGV
+419 QDRKTKKEVEGV

-474 RGHKLLANTGAHR
+474 RGHKLLANTGASR
-487 PMWEV
+487 PLWEV

>member
-16 LSPQDS
+16 LPPQDS

-33 TTKGITDAM
+33 TTKGITEAL

-65 APLPTFATI
+65 APLPTFSTI

-85 DMNGGRSAIEKFI
+85 NMKGGRSAIEKFI
-98 DDFPK
+98 EDFPK
-103 KQKAWKKTIEN
+103 KQRAWKKTIEN

-126 KDAWKQASL
+126 KDAWKQASN
-135 DKMNADIKS
+135 DKMRADIETERK
-144 GIKRTL
+144 KAL
-150 DEGDNV
+150 AGDNLV
-156 LSLPIFGDIDMGDAG
+156 EKAG
-171 KTASKY
+171 
-177 GMMLTKFF
+177 MFLTKFF

-197 DPSAKDQVGDFIES
+197 DPTWKDQVGDFVES

-219 QYVGKASRV
+219 QYVGKASRI

-240 KALANKYV
+240 KALANKAV
-248 SNVLGN
+248 GTVLGN
-254 AVAPF
+254 AVAPL
-259 ASEAMDAAMRG
+259 ASEAMDEAMRG
-270 EDDSNTQRQDFS
+270 EDDPNTQRQDFS
-282 LGDAL
+282 VGDAL
-287 LGTLINLGVNFGLA
+287 MGLATNLGVGFGLA
-301 QKAGQFGRVGEGELM
+301 RFGGGAGRVATGELT
-316 RSQNGVIKRVREQ
+316 RSGQGGVSGKARELVTN
-329 IGNFGK
+329 IGK
-335 SRAERGLGPALPS
+335 SRAERGLPAPTTKW
-348 EVSKRIGVLPSSI
+348 EKV
-361 LNKGLD
+361 LD
-367 VAGSAAPTLL
+367 VAGMGAPTLL
-377 VNRYGKEKDA
+377 VNRYGKDNDA
-387 NIGAAAFNLVG
+387 NLALNMMSGAFSLMPDTPNLAQEVKKMRDD
-398 LEGVDPLK
+398 EH
-406 SIKELRNDEYKEM
+406 KEA

-487 PMWEV
+487 PMWEA

>member
-33 TTKGITDAM
+33 TTKGITDAL

-51 GDDVPVYLEDAEVE
+51 GDDVPVYIEDAEVE
-65 APLPTFATI
+65 ASLPTFSTI
-74 LSKLKIENDDK
+74 LSKLKIEGDDK
-85 DMNGGRSAIEKFI
+85 DMKGGRSAIEKFI
-98 DDFPK
+98 EDFPK
-103 KQKAWKKTIEN
+103 KQKAWKKTIEG
-114 DPSFGERGWEFV
+114 DPAFGERGWEFV

-135 DKMNADIKS
+135 DKMNADIETERK
-144 GIKRTL
+144 KAL
-150 DEGDNV
+150 EGDG
-156 LSLPIFGDIDMGDAG
+156 IAEKAG
-171 KTASKY
+171 
-177 GMMLTKFF
+177 MLLTKFF

-197 DPSAKDQVGDFIES
+197 DPTWKDQVGDFVES

-219 QYVGKASRV
+219 KYVGTASRV

-259 ASEAMDAAMRG
+259 ASEAMDEVMRG
-270 EDDSNTQRQDFS
+270 EDDPNTQRQDFS

-287 LGTLINLGVNFGLA
+287 LGTAINLGVNFALA

-316 RSQNGVIKRVREQ
+316 RTQNGAIKRVRET

-335 SRAERGLGPALPS
+335 SRAERGLGPALPR
-348 EVSKRIGVLPSSI
+348 EVSDRIGVLPSAI

-367 VAGSAAPTLL
+367 VAGIAAPTLL

-406 SIKELRNDEYKEM
+406 SIKELRDDEYKEM

-487 PMWEV
+487 PMWET

>member
-85 DMNGGRSAIEKFI
+85 NMKGGRSAIEKFI
-98 DDFPK
+98 EDFPK
-103 KQKAWKKTIEN
+103 KQKAWKKTIES

-126 KDAWKQASL
+126 KDAWKQASN
-135 DKMNADIKS
+135 DKMRADIETERK
-144 GIKRTL
+144 KAL
-150 DEGDNV
+150 EGDD
-156 LSLPIFGDIDMGDAG
+156 LAEKAG
-171 KTASKY
+171 
-177 GMMLTKFF
+177 MFLTKFF

-197 DPSAKDQVGDFIES
+197 DPTWKDQVGDFIES

-240 KALANKYV
+240 KALGNKAV
-248 SNVLGN
+248 STVLGN

-270 EDDSNTQRQDFS
+270 EDDPNTQRQDFS
-282 LGDAL
+282 VGDAL
-287 LGTLINLGVNFGLA
+287 MGLATNLGVGFGLA
-301 QKAGQFGRVGEGELM
+301 RFGGGAGRVATGELT
-316 RSQNGVIKRVREQ
+316 RSGQGGVSGKARELVTN
-329 IGNFGK
+329 IGK
-335 SRAERGLGPALPS
+335 SRAERGLPAPTTRWGK
-348 EVSKRIGVLPSSI
+348 V
-361 LNKGLD
+361 LD
-367 VAGSAAPTLL
+367 VAEMGAPTLL
-377 VNRYGKEKDA
+377 VNRYGKDNDA
-387 NIGAAAFNLVG
+387 NLALNMMSGAFSLMPDTPNLAQEVKKMRDD
-398 LEGVDPLK
+398 EH
-406 SIKELRNDEYKEM
+406 KEAQD
-419 QNRKTKKEVEGV
+419 RKTKKEVEGV
-431 KASRIL
+431 KASRVL

-487 PMWEV
+487 PMWEA